1 MFEKTE
7 NKRKRG
13 RKMGHYKEQIAWSI
27 NQAMIFNKTSSGL
40 VLIGGDSFRRSWV
53 WILAPYGHDIFHID

>member
-53 WILAPYGHDIFHID
+53 